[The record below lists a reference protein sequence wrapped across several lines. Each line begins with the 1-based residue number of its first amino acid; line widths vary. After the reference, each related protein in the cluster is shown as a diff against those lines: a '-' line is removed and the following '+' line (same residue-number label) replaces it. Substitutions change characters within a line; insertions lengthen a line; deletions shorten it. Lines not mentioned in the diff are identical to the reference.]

1 MSTKPKSEESRN
13 SSNSQEGK
21 KKFKQEPRNSVK
33 IRNKEQRIGMERK
46 QKIRKM
52 EK

>member
-13 SSNSQEGK
+13 SSDSQEGK
-21 KKFKQEPRNSVK
+21 KKFKQEPRDSVE
-33 IRNKEQRIGMERK
+33 IRNKEQRIRMERK
-46 QKIRKM
+46 QEIRQM